1 MSLSQLS
8 KLSKVTN
15 LSECSTVV
23 SFNNDLYRVSQSVS
37 DKVLIEL
44 SLGTAKHLGHMD
56 IKLILIQYLCCELP
70 EVVETCSFCR
80 IFHTLHGYGGRG
92 SQNPNLSKKS
102 RCTESGMLVSWLKRI
117 ARSHKGNIGTK

>member
-8 KLSKVTN
+8 KLSRVTS

-23 SFNNDLYRVSQSVS
+23 SFNNDLYGVSQPVS
-37 DKVLIEL
+37 DKVLIVL
-44 SLGTAKHLGHMD
+44 SLGSPKNLCHMD

-80 IFHTLHGYGGRG
+80 IFHTLHGYGRKG
-92 SQNPNLSKKS
+92 SQNPKLSKIKMHEIWNVGVVAEAHCQKS
-102 RCTESGMLVSWLKRI
+102 
-117 ARSHKGNIGTK
+117 